1 MEFKVFG
8 KSDGK
13 VFVVEVPERLE
24 ANISDKFRVD
34 MNELVDGG
42 NFQIVID
49 LKKTEFM
56 DSSGLGALVSR
67 IAVMRSNG
75 GDVRLASVSPF
86 VMNLLQ
92 VTHLDQVFKCFD
104 DMESAVSSFTP

>member
-1 MEFKVFG
+1 MELKAFERSAG
-8 KSDGK
+8 R

-24 ANISDKFRVD
+24 VNISDKFRAE
-34 MNELVDGG
+34 MNALVDGG

-75 GDVRLASVSPF
+75 GDVRLASASQS

-92 VTHLDQVFKCFD
+92 VTHLDRVFKCFD
-104 DMESAVSSFTP
+104 DIESAVSSFSP